1 MDMSRIGIV
10 DTMDKD
16 KELWQLLISAW
27 HRRKR
32 GRPQSRFMF
41 VEEDDIHRD
50 RVTDVA
56 GMG

>member
-1 MDMSRIGIV
+1 MDMSRIGLV

-16 KELWQLLISAW
+16 KELPS
-27 HRRKR
+27 RRKR

-50 RVTDVA
+50 RVTDVT

>member
-1 MDMSRIGIV
+1 MVGGYIV
-10 DTMDKD
+10 KGMLNLK
-16 KELWQLLISAW
+16 LPS
-27 HRRKR
+27 RRKR

-50 RVTDVA
+50 RVTDVT

>member
-1 MDMSRIGIV
+1 MSRIGIV